1 LRYLQTKLPISTW
14 LVDAAILAGKVVDRN
29 DYPSSIVHLDH
40 SVPKLD
46 RLLAIGRLKSWIVSF
61 SPNFS
66 DTATFY
72 PEGDSPTLSRY
83 SVPERRSSLPSW
95 QGTFR
100 SPQCHNNSFAA
111 TASSSNI
118 QRNNHRPLSPSIPIA
133 PMS

>member
-46 RLLAIGRLKSWIVSF
+46 GLLAIGRLKSWIVSF

-66 DTATFY
+66 GTVTFY
-72 PEGDSPTLSRY
+72 PEGDSPALSRY
-83 SVPERRSSLPSW
+83 LLPERRSSLPSW
-95 QGTFR
+95 RGTFR
-100 SPQCHNNSFAA
+100 SPQCDNNSFAA

-118 QRNNHRPLSPSIPIA
+118 QRNYHRPLSPSIPIT